1 MRLYM
6 LFFVLFFTLTAMSL
20 IKMAFFVILG
30 ILCARFR
37 KIGFCV
43 FFLAFFPIVE
53 YNILT
58 DITEVR
64 SMSVIDLQWFGD
76 DGESGATKR
85 TRMTNESNEKIAA
98 ENLAYQREWNDYQM
112 SLNEQ
117 IMQREDTAIRRQ
129 VADARAAGVSP
140 LAASNVGQAQ
150 TGTSVQTGSSLHND
164 MKYESGAN
172 PVLEKLQTLN
182 QFVGIAGSISS
193 QIQDL
198 STAFLRKDM
207 LTEQLK
213 GQKYSNAYRAGELYD
228 RAKSRAYGE
237 YYGLD
242 NSMSE
247 KERLIRVLG
256 KDLLNLGG
264 SDESLPGRLNPLDP
278 LSAVTFPS
286 PIHLTSSQIKD
297 YLASMS
303 QSGSPVKQFVEGGKE
318 GVKKTAEL
326 AEDALVDLI
335 EEANKKLN
343 EYMNKSK
350 SKSKS
355 KSKGASGSW

>member
-6 LFFVLFFTLTAMSL
+6 LFFALFFTLTAMSL

-30 ILCARFR
+30 ILCVRFL

-58 DITEVR
+58 DITEVS

-76 DGESGATKR
+76 ESGETKR
-85 TRMTNESNEKIAA
+85 TRLTTESNEKIAA
-98 ENLAYQREWNDYQM
+98 ENLAYQREWNDYQK

-117 IMQREDTAIRRQ
+117 IMQREDTAIQRQ
-129 VADARAAGVSP
+129 VADARAAGISP

-150 TGTSVQTGSSLHND
+150 TGTSVQTGSALHND

-207 LTEQLK
+207 LSEQLK
-213 GQKYSNAYRAGELYD
+213 GQQYSNAYRAGELYD

-318 GVKKTAEL
+318 GVKKAAEL
-326 AEDALVDLI
+326 AEDALVKLI

-343 EYMNKSK
+343 QYMN
-350 SKSKS
+350 KSKS